1 MPTAAKRKLRAKRL
15 AQTKRFLREHTWGVM
30 ITILI
35 LIALILFVCVIAGA
49 SPKEPAEQE
58 TVQEQTPRYES
69 GFICAITTQV
79 PYYTEELSEAGTVAR
94 GMQITY
100 STDKSVECDG
110 IRYYL
115 TYFSTLDCGY
125 VSEENLTQDPAAVVA
140 EKAVYVR
147 TPQNLRVDKDTLEL
161 GTLVEKGAELQVLSY
176 EGTTDGIVDL
186 YQVAYQGQTGYI
198 SGQYV
203 STVQEEA
210 NDVYDRF
217 GVYAI
222 HAGRGDKWGGG
233 DAESL
238 DYFPRTK
245 ASFEDNK
252 MPNPCYAIY
261 LTCDPAILKDI
272 DKYIEYAKSTKI
284 NAFVVNIMDG
294 TSIGYDSPV
303 YEEYSPTAYQYA
315 QNSVADYQ
323 AVIQKIKDAGFYV
336 IGRLTTFNDSFFCQ
350 DHPEYA
356 IADGSGESL
365 YVAASYW
372 PSAFCRYVW
381 EYKVALAID
390 AVQTMGFNEIQFDYV
405 RFPDNTDQYEASGD
419 IDFRNE
425 YGETKAQAIQ
435 RFLMYAT
442 DILHEYGVYVGA
454 DVFGETSGNYVTAYG
469 QYWPAIS
476 NVVDVISGMPYP
488 DHFAR
493 NGAYRPWEH
502 PYETLLDWAESAA
515 KRQAETPTPAVD
527 RTWIQAYNAIQ
538 PPYNEYGVQEIGD
551 EIRALLQKLRARI
564 PGLVIRTSLITGL
577 PGEGEEE
584 FQQLCEFLKEFKL
597 ERAGTFAFSPEEGTK
612 AALMEYPDKEVAQER
627 AEIIG
632 ELQSRIMDEYNASC
646 EGKIMQVLCDGY
658 DPDEDCYYGRTYADS
673 PDIDGRIWFTSSRH
687 VKTGEFV
694 NVCVVGAYDGELTGM
709 LEEDME
715 DNDDGE

>member
-1 MPTAAKRKLRAKRL
+1 MPATAKQKLRAKRL
-15 AQTKRFLREHTWGVM
+15 AQLKRFLREHTWGVM
-30 ITILI
+30 ITVLI
-35 LIALILFVCVIAGA
+35 MIALILFVCVIAGA
-49 SPKEPAEQE
+49 TPKEASAPE
-58 TVQEQTPRYES
+58 TMQDETPRYES

-100 STDKSVECDG
+100 STDRSVERDG
-110 IRYYL
+110 VRYYL

-125 VSEENLTQDPAAVVA
+125 VSEENLTQDPSAVIA
-140 EKAVYVR
+140 EKVVYVR
-147 TPQNLRVDKDTLEL
+147 TPQNLRLDKNTLEL
-161 GTLVEKGAELQVLSY
+161 GTLVEKGTELQVLSY

-294 TSIGYDSPV
+294 TSIGYDSEV
-303 YEEYSPTAYQYA
+303 FRKYSPTADSYA
-315 QNSVADYQ
+315 NNTQEEYKTC
-323 AVIQKIKDAGFYV
+323 IQKIKDAGFYV
-336 IGRLTTFNDSFFCQ
+336 IGRLTTFNDSFFVS

-356 IADGSGESL
+356 ISDAAGDPL
-365 YVAASYW
+365 YIAGSYW

-381 EYKVALAID
+381 EYKVELAKEAVALF
-390 AVQTMGFNEIQFDYV
+390 GFNEIQFDYV
-405 RFPDNTDQYEASGD
+405 RFPDGTYDYEEDGN
-419 IDFRNE
+419 IDYRNE
-425 YGETKAQAIQ
+425 YDETKAQAIQ
-435 RFLMYAT
+435 RFLMYAC
-442 DILHEYGVYVGA
+442 DELHDCGVYVSA
-454 DVFGETSGNYVTAYG
+454 DVFGETSGSYVTAYG

-488 DHFAR
+488 DHFSQ
-493 NGAYRPWEH
+493 NGSYRPWEH
-502 PYETLLDWAESAA
+502 PYETMLDWAKNAA
-515 KRQAETPTPAVD
+515 KRQTETPSPAIV
-527 RTWIQAYNAIQ
+527 RTWIQAYDAIR
-538 PPYNEYGVQEIGD
+538 PPYNTYGAEEVGGQL
-551 EIRALLQKLRARI
+551 RALQENGLDGGFMAWNAMCSI
-564 PGLVIRTSLITGL
+564 PKFETLKPAFDAL
-577 PGEGEEE
+577 P
-584 FQQLCEFLKEFKL
+584 
-597 ERAGTFAFSPEEGTK
+597 
-612 AALMEYPDKEVAQER
+612 D
-627 AEIIG
+627 
-632 ELQSRIMDEYNASC
+632 
-646 EGKIMQVLCDGY
+646 
-658 DPDEDCYYGRTYADS
+658 
-673 PDIDGRIWFTSSRH
+673 
-687 VKTGEFV
+687 
-694 NVCVVGAYDGELTGM
+694 
-709 LEEDME
+709 
-715 DNDDGE
+715 

>member
-1 MPTAAKRKLRAKRL
+1 MQPHSEQNRQKNRKPKSRKARRRQQQEQRK
-15 AQTKRFLREHTWGVM
+15 FLRQNSW
-30 ITILI
+30 LI
-35 LIALILFVCVIAGA
+35 LLAVLVLVALILFICVITGGQEEAQQ
-49 SPKEPAEQE
+49 EPAETQK
-58 TVQEQTPRYES
+58 TSRYEKAYL
-69 GFICAITTQV
+69 CADSPSV
-79 PYYTEELSEAGTVAR
+79 SYLDENLEPAGTAVR
-94 GMQITY
+94 GSEVTY
-100 STDKSVECDG
+100 SAENTRKKDG
-110 IRYYL
+110 VTYYL
-115 TYFSTLDCGY
+115 TYLDSLKYGY
-125 VSEENLTQDPAAVVA
+125 IAETNLTDNPDDVVR
-140 EKAVYVR
+140 EESVFVR
-147 TPQNLRVDKDTLEL
+147 TPQNLRLDPDSVEL
-161 GTLVEKGAELQVLSY
+161 GGLLEKGTELKIVGY
-176 EGTTDGIVDL
+176 DYMTDGIVHL
-186 YQVAYQGQTGYI
+186 YQVTAGEETGYI
-198 SGQYV
+198 SGEYTA
-203 STVQEEA
+203 STQEAAIE
-210 NDVYDRF
+210 VYDRF
-217 GVYAI
+217 GVYMI
-222 HAGRGDKWGGG
+222 HAGRADRFGGG
-233 DAESL
+233 DGESL
-238 DYFPRTK
+238 DYYPRQK
-245 ASFEDNK
+245 ASFENNV
-252 MPNPCYAIY
+252 MPEHVYALY
-261 LTCDPAILKDI
+261 LTCDPDVLGNI
-272 DKYIEYAKSTKI
+272 DAYIAYAKTTKI

-454 DVFGETSGNYVTAYG
+454 DVFGETSRNYVTAYG
-469 QYWPAIS
+469 QYWPAVS

-493 NGAYRPWEH
+493 NGTYRPWEH

-551 EIRALLQKLRARI
+551 QIRALR
-564 PGLVIRTSLITGL
+564 
-577 PGEGEEE
+577 
-584 FQQLCEFLKEFKL
+584 
-597 ERAGTFAFSPEEGTK
+597 EEGLTGGFM
-612 AALMEYPDKEVAQER
+612 AW
-627 AEIIG
+627 
-632 ELQSRIMDEYNASC
+632 NASC
-646 EGKIMQVLCDGY
+646 
-658 DPDEDCYYGRTYADS
+658 S
-673 PDIDGRIWFTSSRH
+673 
-687 VKTGEFV
+687 
-694 NVCVVGAYDGELTGM
+694 LTK
-709 LEEDME
+709 LEELRPLYE
-715 DNDDGE
+715 ALE

>member
-1 MPTAAKRKLRAKRL
+1 MQPQSEKNRKTDRNPKSRKARRRQKE
-15 AQTKRFLREHTWGVM
+15 QQMKFLRQNSW
-30 ITILI
+30 LI
-35 LIALILFVCVIAGA
+35 LLAVLVLVALILFICVITGGQEEPQQDTAQTEKTSRYEKA
-49 SPKEPAEQE
+49 YLCADSPSVSYLDENLEPAG
-58 TVQEQTPRYES
+58 TAVR
-69 GFICAITTQV
+69 G
-79 PYYTEELSEAGTVAR
+79 SEV
-94 GMQITY
+94 TY
-100 STDKSVECDG
+100 SAENTRKKDG
-110 IRYYL
+110 VTYYL
-115 TYFSTLDCGY
+115 TYLDSLKYGY
-125 VSEENLTQDPAAVVA
+125 IAETNLTDNPDDVVR
-140 EKAVYVR
+140 EESVFVR
-147 TPQNLRVDKDTLEL
+147 TPQNLRLDPDSVEL
-161 GTLVEKGAELQVLSY
+161 GGLLEKGTELKIVGY
-176 EGTTDGIVDL
+176 DYMTDGIVHL
-186 YQVAYQGQTGYI
+186 YQVTAGEETGYI
-198 SGQYV
+198 SGEYTA
-203 STVQEEA
+203 STQEAAIEA
-210 NDVYDRF
+210 YDRF
-217 GVYAI
+217 GVYMI
-222 HAGRGDKWGGG
+222 HAGRADRFGGG
-233 DAESL
+233 DGESL
-238 DYFPRTK
+238 DYYPRQK
-245 ASFEDNK
+245 ASFENNV
-252 MPNPCYAIY
+252 MPEHVYALY
-261 LTCDPAILKDI
+261 LTCDPDVLGNI
-272 DKYIEYAKSTKI
+272 DAYIAYAKTTKI

-356 IADGSGESL
+356 IADGSGEPL

-493 NGAYRPWEH
+493 NRAYRPWEH

-551 EIRALLQKLRARI
+551 EIRALREE
-564 PGLVIRTSLITGL
+564 GLTGGFMAWNAACSLT
-577 PGEGEEE
+577 
-584 FQQLCEFLKEFKL
+584 KL
-597 ERAGTFAFSPEEGTK
+597 EELRPLYE
-612 AALMEYPDKEVAQER
+612 ALE
-627 AEIIG
+627 
-632 ELQSRIMDEYNASC
+632 
-646 EGKIMQVLCDGY
+646 
-658 DPDEDCYYGRTYADS
+658 
-673 PDIDGRIWFTSSRH
+673 
-687 VKTGEFV
+687 
-694 NVCVVGAYDGELTGM
+694 
-709 LEEDME
+709 
-715 DNDDGE
+715 

>member
-1 MPTAAKRKLRAKRL
+1 MQPQSEKNRKTDRKPKSRKARRHQKE
-15 AQTKRFLREHTWGVM
+15 QQMKFLRQNSW
-30 ITILI
+30 LI
-35 LIALILFVCVIAGA
+35 LLAVLVLVALILFICVITGGQEEAQQ
-49 SPKEPAEQE
+49 EPAETQK
-58 TVQEQTPRYES
+58 TSRYEKAYL
-69 GFICAITTQV
+69 CADSPSV
-79 PYYTEELSEAGTVAR
+79 SYLDENLEPAGTAVR
-94 GMQITY
+94 GSEVTY
-100 STDKSVECDG
+100 SAENTRKKDG
-110 IRYYL
+110 VTYYL
-115 TYFSTLDCGY
+115 TYLDSLKYGY
-125 VSEENLTQDPAAVVA
+125 IAETNLTDNPDDVVR
-140 EKAVYVR
+140 EESVFVR
-147 TPQNLRVDKDTLEL
+147 TPQNLRLDPDSVEL
-161 GTLVEKGAELQVLSY
+161 GGLLEKGTELKIVGY
-176 EGTTDGIVDL
+176 DYMTDGIVHL
-186 YQVAYQGQTGYI
+186 YQVTAGEETGYI
-198 SGQYV
+198 SGEYTA
-203 STVQEEA
+203 STQEAAIEA
-210 NDVYDRF
+210 YDRF
-217 GVYAI
+217 GVYMI
-222 HAGRGDKWGGG
+222 HAGRADRFGGG
-233 DAESL
+233 DGESL
-238 DYFPRTK
+238 DYYPRQK
-245 ASFEDNK
+245 ASFENNV
-252 MPNPCYAIY
+252 MPEHVYALY
-261 LTCDPAILKDI
+261 LTCDPDVLGNI
-272 DKYIEYAKSTKI
+272 DAYIAYAKTTKI

-356 IADGSGESL
+356 IADGSGEPL

-381 EYKVALAID
+381 EYKAALAID

-493 NGAYRPWEH
+493 NRAYRPWEH

-551 EIRALLQKLRARI
+551 EIRALREE
-564 PGLVIRTSLITGL
+564 GLTGGFMAWNAACSLT
-577 PGEGEEE
+577 
-584 FQQLCEFLKEFKL
+584 KL
-597 ERAGTFAFSPEEGTK
+597 EELRPLYE
-612 AALMEYPDKEVAQER
+612 ALE
-627 AEIIG
+627 
-632 ELQSRIMDEYNASC
+632 
-646 EGKIMQVLCDGY
+646 
-658 DPDEDCYYGRTYADS
+658 
-673 PDIDGRIWFTSSRH
+673 
-687 VKTGEFV
+687 
-694 NVCVVGAYDGELTGM
+694 
-709 LEEDME
+709 
-715 DNDDGE
+715 

>member
-1 MPTAAKRKLRAKRL
+1 MPAAAKRKLRAKRL
-15 AQTKRFLREHTWGVM
+15 AQAKRFLREHTWGVM
-30 ITILI
+30 ITVLI
-35 LIALILFVCVIAGA
+35 LIALVLFVCVIAGA
-49 SPKEPAEQE
+49 SPKAPAEPE
-58 TVQEQTPRYES
+58 TAQDDTPRYES

-79 PYYTEELSEAGTVAR
+79 PYYTEEFSEAGTVAR

-100 STDKSVECDG
+100 STDKSVEHDG
-110 IRYYL
+110 VRYYL

-125 VSEENLTQDPAAVVA
+125 VSEENLTQDPDAVIA
-140 EKAVYVR
+140 EKTVYVR
-147 TPQNLRVDKDTLEL
+147 TPQNLRPDKDSLEL
-161 GTLVEKGAELQVLSY
+161 GTLVEKGTELQVLSY
-176 EGTTDGIVDL
+176 EGTTNGVVDL
-186 YQVAYQGQTGYI
+186 YQVSYQGQTGYI

-203 STVQEEA
+203 STMQEEA
-210 NDVYDRF
+210 NDVYDRC

-245 ASFEDNK
+245 ANFADNK

-315 QNSVADYQ
+315 NNTVAEYQ
-323 AVIQKIKDAGFYV
+323 EVIRKIKDAGFYA

-356 IADGSGESL
+356 IADGSGEPL

-390 AVQTMGFNEIQFDYV
+390 AVETMDFDEIQFDYV

-488 DHFAR
+488 DHFSR
-493 NGAYRPWEH
+493 NGTYPGDAAS
-502 PYETLLDWAESAA
+502 LLDDPRV
-515 KRQAETPTPAVD
+515 KK
-527 RTWIQAYNAIQ
+527 AYLGQ
-538 PPYNEYGVQEIGD
+538 
-551 EIRALLQKLRARI
+551 
-564 PGLVIRTSLITGL
+564 
-577 PGEGEEE
+577 
-584 FQQLCEFLKEFKL
+584 
-597 ERAGTFAFSPEEGTK
+597 
-612 AALMEYPDKEVAQER
+612 
-627 AEIIG
+627 
-632 ELQSRIMDEYNASC
+632 
-646 EGKIMQVLCDGY
+646 
-658 DPDEDCYYGRTYADS
+658 
-673 PDIDGRIWFTSSRH
+673 
-687 VKTGEFV
+687 
-694 NVCVVGAYDGELTGM
+694 
-709 LEEDME
+709 
-715 DNDDGE
+715 

>member
-1 MPTAAKRKLRAKRL
+1 MPAAARRKQRAQRL
-15 AQTKRFLREHTWGVM
+15 KLLGQFVREHSWGVM
-30 ITILI
+30 ITVLI
-35 LIALILFVCVIAGA
+35 VIALVLFVCVIAGA
-49 SPKEPAEQE
+49 SPKQADEP
-58 TVQEQTPRYES
+58 QTAQDAAPRYES

-79 PYYTEELSEAGTVAR
+79 PYYDEDLSQTGTVAR

-100 STDKSVECDG
+100 STDRSVERDG
-110 IRYYL
+110 VRYYL

-125 VSEENLTQDPAAVVA
+125 VSEENLTQDPSAVIA
-140 EKAVYVR
+140 EKVVYVR
-147 TPQNLRVDKDTLEL
+147 TPQNLRLDKNTLEL
-161 GTLVEKGAELQVLSY
+161 GTLVEKGTELQVLSY
-176 EGTTDGIVDL
+176 EGTTDGVVDL
-186 YQVAYQGQTGYI
+186 YQVSYQGQTGYI

-245 ASFEDNK
+245 ASFADNK

-272 DKYIEYAKSTKI
+272 DKYIEYAKTTKI

-294 TSIGYDSPV
+294 TSIGYNSPV

-315 QNSVADYQ
+315 NNTVEEYQ
-323 AVIQKIKDAGFYV
+323 AVIQKIKDAGFYA

-356 IADGSGESL
+356 IADGSGDPL

-390 AVQTMGFNEIQFDYV
+390 AVQTMGFDEIQFDYV

-454 DVFGETSGNYVTAYG
+454 DVFGETSRNYVTAYG

-493 NGAYRPWEH
+493 NGTYRPWEH

-551 EIRALLQKLRARI
+551 QIRALR
-564 PGLVIRTSLITGL
+564 
-577 PGEGEEE
+577 
-584 FQQLCEFLKEFKL
+584 
-597 ERAGTFAFSPEEGTK
+597 EEGLTGGFM
-612 AALMEYPDKEVAQER
+612 AW
-627 AEIIG
+627 
-632 ELQSRIMDEYNASC
+632 NASC
-646 EGKIMQVLCDGY
+646 
-658 DPDEDCYYGRTYADS
+658 S
-673 PDIDGRIWFTSSRH
+673 
-687 VKTGEFV
+687 
-694 NVCVVGAYDGELTGM
+694 LTK
-709 LEEDME
+709 LEELRPLYE
-715 DNDDGE
+715 ALE

>member
-1 MPTAAKRKLRAKRL
+1 MQPQSEKNRKTDRNPKSRKARRRQKE
-15 AQTKRFLREHTWGVM
+15 QQMKFLRQNSW
-30 ITILI
+30 LI
-35 LIALILFVCVIAGA
+35 LLAVLVLVALILFICVITGGQEEAQQ
-49 SPKEPAEQE
+49 EPAETQK
-58 TVQEQTPRYES
+58 TSRYEKAYL
-69 GFICAITTQV
+69 CADSPSV
-79 PYYTEELSEAGTVAR
+79 SYLDENLEPAGTAVR
-94 GMQITY
+94 GSEVTY
-100 STDKSVECDG
+100 SAENTRKKDG
-110 IRYYL
+110 VTYYL
-115 TYFSTLDCGY
+115 TYLDSLKYGY
-125 VSEENLTQDPAAVVA
+125 IAETNLTDNPDDVVR
-140 EKAVYVR
+140 EESVFVR
-147 TPQNLRVDKDTLEL
+147 TPQNLRLDPDSVEL
-161 GTLVEKGAELQVLSY
+161 GGLLEKGTELKIVGY
-176 EGTTDGIVDL
+176 DYMTDGIVHL
-186 YQVAYQGQTGYI
+186 YQVTAGEETGYI
-198 SGQYV
+198 SGEYTA
-203 STVQEEA
+203 STQEAAIEA
-210 NDVYDRF
+210 YDRF
-217 GVYAI
+217 GVYMI
-222 HAGRGDKWGGG
+222 HAGRADRFGGG
-233 DAESL
+233 DGESL
-238 DYFPRTK
+238 DYYPRQK
-245 ASFEDNK
+245 ASFENNV
-252 MPNPCYAIY
+252 MPEHVYALY
-261 LTCDPAILKDI
+261 LTCDPDVLGNI
-272 DKYIEYAKSTKI
+272 DAYIAYAKTTKI

-356 IADGSGESL
+356 IADGSGEPL

-493 NGAYRPWEH
+493 NRAYRPWEH

-551 EIRALLQKLRARI
+551 EIRALREE
-564 PGLVIRTSLITGL
+564 GLTGGFMAWNAACSLT
-577 PGEGEEE
+577 
-584 FQQLCEFLKEFKL
+584 KL
-597 ERAGTFAFSPEEGTK
+597 EELRPLYE
-612 AALMEYPDKEVAQER
+612 ALE
-627 AEIIG
+627 
-632 ELQSRIMDEYNASC
+632 
-646 EGKIMQVLCDGY
+646 
-658 DPDEDCYYGRTYADS
+658 
-673 PDIDGRIWFTSSRH
+673 
-687 VKTGEFV
+687 
-694 NVCVVGAYDGELTGM
+694 
-709 LEEDME
+709 
-715 DNDDGE
+715 

>member
-1 MPTAAKRKLRAKRL
+1 MPAAARRKQRAQRL
-15 AQTKRFLREHTWGVM
+15 KLLGQFVREHSWGVM
-30 ITILI
+30 ITVLI
-35 LIALILFVCVIAGA
+35 VIALVLFVCVIAGA
-49 SPKEPAEQE
+49 SPKQADEP
-58 TVQEQTPRYES
+58 QTAQDAAPRYES

-100 STDKSVECDG
+100 STDRSVERDG
-110 IRYYL
+110 VRYYL

-294 TSIGYDSPV
+294 TSIGYDSEV
-303 YEEYSPTAYQYA
+303 FRKYSPTADSYA
-315 QNSVADYQ
+315 NNTQEEYKTC
-323 AVIQKIKDAGFYV
+323 IQKIKDAGFYV
-336 IGRLTTFNDSFFCQ
+336 IGRLTTFNDSFFVS

-356 IADGSGESL
+356 ISDAAGDPL
-365 YVAASYW
+365 YIAGSYW

-381 EYKVALAID
+381 EYKVELAKEAVALF
-390 AVQTMGFNEIQFDYV
+390 GFNEIQFDYV
-405 RFPDNTDQYEASGD
+405 RFPDGTYDYEEDGN
-419 IDFRNE
+419 IDYRNE
-425 YGETKAQAIQ
+425 YDETKAQAIQ
-435 RFLMYAT
+435 RFLMYAC
-442 DILHEYGVYVGA
+442 DELHDCGVYVSA
-454 DVFGETSGNYVTAYG
+454 DVFGETSGSYVTAYG

-488 DHFAR
+488 DHFSQ
-493 NGAYRPWEH
+493 NGSYRPWEH
-502 PYETLLDWAESAA
+502 PYETMLDWAKNAA
-515 KRQAETPTPAVD
+515 KRQTETPSPAIV
-527 RTWIQAYNAIQ
+527 RTWIQAYDAIR
-538 PPYNEYGVQEIGD
+538 PPYNTYGAEEVGGQL
-551 EIRALLQKLRARI
+551 RALQENGLDGGFMAWNAMCSI
-564 PGLVIRTSLITGL
+564 PKFETLKPAFDAL
-577 PGEGEEE
+577 P
-584 FQQLCEFLKEFKL
+584 
-597 ERAGTFAFSPEEGTK
+597 
-612 AALMEYPDKEVAQER
+612 D
-627 AEIIG
+627 
-632 ELQSRIMDEYNASC
+632 
-646 EGKIMQVLCDGY
+646 
-658 DPDEDCYYGRTYADS
+658 
-673 PDIDGRIWFTSSRH
+673 
-687 VKTGEFV
+687 
-694 NVCVVGAYDGELTGM
+694 
-709 LEEDME
+709 
-715 DNDDGE
+715 